1 MTEEDKEIR
10 FGIVAVNKGY
20 ATAEQVIEALN
31 IQVKEDISIGKH
43 RKIGMILL
51 EQGDLTLV
59 QIDEVLHELEKL
71 QIDFDI

>member
-20 ATAEQVIEALN
+20 ATAEQVIAALN

>member
-10 FGIVAVNKGY
+10 FGIIAVNKGY